1 MHLDIDHNSTT
12 IWTIDEIN
20 ELINDIE
27 RAKKS
32 KVNRVETLDNF
43 KRIFSDIKQ
52 QNAILIVNN
61 NAE

>member
-1 MHLDIDHNSTT
+1 MHLDIDNSSTT
-12 IWTIDEIN
+12 IWTASEID

-32 KVNRVETLDNF
+32 KVNRDETLDNF
-43 KRIFSDIKQ
+43 KRIFSDIKK